1 MASLS
6 ESRLGTVRSLI
17 RSAPDTAIRDLEAA
31 LSSGAQSHENMRLVQ
46 QMVVAEAID
55 RRSRGAVFAP
65 LVRLCPARGGSAYGP
80 SFPLAVLVQL
90 WNGLK
95 EEAPREIAV
104 IVAAISDPDFGA
116 PSPAKLDAL
125 CVRAAAGLRARSN
138 PGYLAAAEAL
148 ERVEGLSVDL
158 FCGYLD
164 LAPLAR
170 SALER
175 LPEWVGRLNEE
186 RAAAAR
192 LAFRDAAEVAE
203 DAGPRLMEILYAHLS
218 EPWLVLRLISAV
230 MHRPADRYLATSEM
244 ASFGERLMN
253 DLDARLAA
261 ITTFDAEQGSG
272 AGSAV
277 GAAVRTSAIEVQE
290 FEESIELSPQGPWGS
305 RLIRLRRALALAI
318 EGRLKMVESEV
329 GAALPVQRPARS
341 RSTRGHPQLG
351 EDPDPRLVT
360 RARAYLMLM
369 NQSKAA
375 ADRLGFG
382 ALWNKVAEGVHG
394 RLDTYVEDLLEKLRN
409 VEECEDPDRVR
420 HYLDIAAEFLG
431 LVSDDKTAQIVR
443 RRVAAA
449 A

>member
-1 MASLS
+1 
-6 ESRLGTVRSLI
+6 
-17 RSAPDTAIRDLEAA
+17 
-31 LSSGAQSHENMRLVQ
+31 
-46 QMVVAEAID
+46 
-55 RRSRGAVFAP
+55 
-65 LVRLCPARGGSAYGP
+65 
-80 SFPLAVLVQL
+80 
-90 WNGLK
+90 
-95 EEAPREIAV
+95 
-104 IVAAISDPDFGA
+104 
-116 PSPAKLDAL
+116 
-125 CVRAAAGLRARSN
+125 
-138 PGYLAAAEAL
+138 
-148 ERVEGLSVDL
+148 
-158 FCGYLD
+158 
-164 LAPLAR
+164 
-170 SALER
+170 
-175 LPEWVGRLNEE
+175 
-186 RAAAAR
+186 
-192 LAFRDAAEVAE
+192 
-203 DAGPRLMEILYAHLS
+203 
-218 EPWLVLRLISAV
+218 

-341 RSTRGHPQLG
+341 RSTRGHPQLT

-409 VEECEDPDRVR
+409 VEECENPDRVR